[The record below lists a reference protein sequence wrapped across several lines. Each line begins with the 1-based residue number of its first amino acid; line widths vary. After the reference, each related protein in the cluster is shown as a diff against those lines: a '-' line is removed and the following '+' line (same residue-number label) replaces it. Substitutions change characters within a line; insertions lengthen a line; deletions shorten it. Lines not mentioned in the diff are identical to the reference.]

1 MSSPKELIAKAK
13 KEWVVLLNQGWTE
26 ERLRKFKPNMALAH
40 NLAVEL
46 ERATVCSGC
55 LGATVAHTCVDGL
68 LIENA
73 ALRKRASELELRI
86 KIVRAGRTVELAGR
100 AKP

>member
-40 NLAVEL
+40 DLAVEL
-46 ERATVCSGC
+46 EKADGIREETQRAYSE
-55 LGATVAHTCVDGL
+55 LSAAAEEE
-68 LIENA
+68 IK
-73 ALRKRASELELRI
+73 ALRERISELELRI